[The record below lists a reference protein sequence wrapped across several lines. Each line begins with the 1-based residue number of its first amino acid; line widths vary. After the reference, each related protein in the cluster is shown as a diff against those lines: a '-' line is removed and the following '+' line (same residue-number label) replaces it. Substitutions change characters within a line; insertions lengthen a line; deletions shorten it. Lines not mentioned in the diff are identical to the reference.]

1 MPHRTNRLLES
12 LSAETQQAILSVSRA
27 VDLPAGQVLV
37 SPGDM
42 PPYVYFLSS
51 GLASIAITVPDG
63 GCAEV
68 GVVGREG
75 LAGVRSLLGSHK
87 PVARCFMQ
95 IGGAGLRVPL
105 AEAQRIFTDNAE
117 FRSRVLQYLQAEV
130 YCTTQLAACNKL
142 HQAEERLARWLL
154 TAADRTAN
162 DIMPLTQEG
171 LSQML
176 GTRRT
181 TVALVAGE
189 MQRKG
194 LLRYRRGLVKIA
206 DRDALTSTACDC
218 YRITHGL
225 LHNLYA

>member
-12 LSAETQQAILSVSRA
+12 VSNETQQAVLAVSRN
-27 VDLPAGQVLV
+27 VDLPAGQVLF
-37 SPGDM
+37 SPGET
-42 PPYVYFLSS
+42 PAYVYFLLA
-51 GLASIAITVPDG
+51 GLASLAITVPDG
-63 GCAEV
+63 GSAEV

-75 LAGVRSLLGSHK
+75 LVGVRSLLGGN
-87 PVARCFMQ
+87 PPIARCFMQ
-95 IGGAGLRVPL
+95 IGGSALRVPL
-105 AEAQRIFTDNAE
+105 LEARRIFHDNAE

-130 YCTTQLAACNKL
+130 NCTTQLAACNKL

-154 TAADRTAN
+154 TAADRTAS
-162 DIMPLTQEG
+162 DTMPLTQEG

-206 DRDALTSTACDC
+206 NREALTSTACDC

-225 LHNLYA
+225 LQNLYA